1 MIPVKKR
8 VCLFYI
14 VPINYPNCLRNLE
27 VSSLLNWTWPFA
39 WLTMCGSPYME
50 FNENFKSTYQLL
62 FERACSPTALFYLL
76 QFSPLRETLKG

>member
-27 VSSLLNWTWPFA
+27 VSSLLNWTWLFA
-39 WLTMCGSPYME
+39 WLTMCALPIWNSMKTSNQHISSYSKELVHPLLC
-50 FNENFKSTYQLL
+50 FTYYSSVLS
-62 FERACSPTALFYLL
+62 E
-76 QFSPLRETLKG
+76 KH